1 MPLCRFAGQNR
12 EGQKVQTIGV
22 TPNCGHCEG
31 VGGKLISVHT
41 MQSVK
46 LGLGSSVMKAV
57 HMMRTCPPKPRTN
70 TNLRSFQVKDTQCCG
85 SLSLSLS
92 LVVFFKFV
100 IFWHLFIAF
109 QTSAPQI
116 GVRTQTC
123 VSSGALHLLTDQNV
137 IANMHENEHFP
148 IN

>member
-1 MPLCRFAGQNR
+1 MPLCRFAGQKR

-22 TPNCGHCEG
+22 TPNSGHCEG
-31 VGGKLISVHT
+31 VGGKFISVHK

-57 HMMRTCPPKPRTN
+57 HMMRTCPPNPRTN
-70 TNLRSFQVKDTQCCG
+70 TNLRSFQVKDTQCCR
-85 SLSLSLS
+85 S
-92 LVVFFKFV
+92 VFFKFV
-100 IFWHLFIAF
+100 ILWHLFTAF
-109 QTSAPQI
+109 QTNAQQI

-123 VSSGALHLLTDQNV
+123 FLISGALHLLTDQHV